1 MAAPRNQNTC
11 YDLQGNLFVPAQI
24 DRVCA
29 GNGEKQTD
37 SDYGIPQGLDRAD
50 EIARAYR
57 TALAAWQNFKQAM
70 ERTDLS
76 AEQKLQSTQHFAQL
90 FFQYGLGYNSPK
102 QIPNIEVVDSP
113 HPNEPL
119 FFPVK
124 FLLDQ
129 STDALSSAQKLT
141 ETTVQAGTTQIVPLA
156 GDGVHKAS
164 TILPLTVALAD
175 LDPRTKKRADLDTTS
190 TMYAVQGEGQR
201 KKSPFQMTQ
210 QLLNHDQRF
219 LWAFA
224 FNGYSVR
231 LLRDTMTIAR
241 PSYLEFNLE
250 EIFSGDHQAD
260 FTQMWLLLHA
270 SRANVSDDG
279 LNVWERWVKAGY
291 NAGQPARDKLSVSLR
306 DALDILGNGFLHTQG
321 EGNATLCHKLT
332 TGELS
337 AEDYNNQLMRLLYR
351 FIFVFCLEERE
362 IINTRMTRAR
372 AQQIAAARN
381 QAAQQAYAE
390 ALTKA
395 KAKAQ
400 QAPSTISVSNSD
412 FAALPDKISSQENI
426 GQSEQ
431 EEQLLNDIQPPVYV
445 TADDILTEHFTAQ
458 QRYKEGYSLQR
469 LRYQALKQRFQN
481 DFCDAWEGAC
491 IVFEA
496 LAQGEQALALP
507 ALGGLFNHEQCA
519 DLMAANLSNKDF
531 FDAMRLMRWAYLN
544 GSYTLI
550 DYKNMDIEELGSLY
564 EGMLELVPQIVN
576 DAGTLT
582 FRLLDSSG
590 NERKSTGS
598 YYTPDFLV
606 QSLIK
611 TALDPVIAQKLKDN
625 QQNPEQAL
633 LSLKVIDPACG
644 SGHFLLAAARRIA
657 NELTQVRA
665 QSMFQAPAPE
675 LYRHSL
681 HEVISKCIYGVD
693 VNPMAVEL
701 ARMGLW
707 LEGFAENEPLSFL
720 DHHLQVGNSL
730 LGVMDLETVKLGI
743 DNDAYKPQSTEFAE
757 FSCATKEVCAA
768 LKKQNTAERKQLN
781 KDDHVR
787 YTPLGAGTSTEI
799 TANAFATLNKLS
811 ATDLENEKAKQQIF
825 EKYCQAIRLTP
836 VYRACDLQIAAYLCP
851 KTAQTQHLV
860 PTSYDIARMC
870 SNDLI
875 EANSPE
881 MQAKCEFA
889 HQICEQNKVLHWP
902 FMFPEAMSQ
911 GGFDFV
917 LGNPPWEKPKI
928 EDVKWFSTRVPPI
941 ANAQN
946 ASKRKQMINSL
957 AQGNWAQEYPDDAKS
972 MGLFNDINNT
982 QQRALDLLTDPATD
996 TQQAQTQSE
1005 WEQKIFATYMRDQ
1018 YQAAA
1023 MSVFTHLSPES
1034 GARFPLT
1041 GEGDTNLF
1049 ALFAELY
1056 FNLRCEQG
1064 TAGIVCPIGI
1074 ISDNATRRF
1083 SQKLFAGKQARS
1095 VYHFNNTENIFSAV
1109 DGRYSFILLTMSSV
1123 EQVDCVF
1130 YATNER
1136 HLKDERRH
1144 VHFLPDDIPLINPNT
1159 QTVPLVRTE
1168 ADLELCRKLYQRAPV
1183 LLQELPDGSQLNP
1196 WQVQTMSMFHMSNDS
1211 DLFLTKDTPAYEKA
1225 LKQGKTLVPLYEGKL
1240 FHQFDHRFASY
1251 GINQQTGKLETC
1263 DVDVQQKQQSAF
1275 SITPRYWV
1283 DATNVQARLNQ
1294 KQWTR
1299 NWLLALRKT
1308 ARATDIRT
1316 LIASVIPALSAVGDK
1331 APILLPNTTDN
1342 LAACLLATLNSLT
1355 VDYVNRCK
1363 QAGTDLS
1370 FFYIKQL
1377 PILPPE
1383 AFKEQD
1389 IAFICERVAKL
1400 TRTADDINEVWLT
1413 DYPAYTF
1420 QGPEERLQIR
1430 CELDAYIARM
1440 YGLTRE
1446 ELHYILDPADA
1457 MNDPTFPSVT
1467 FPGLKNKELKLYGE
1481 YRTQRLVLKAFDD
1494 LEAGTLK

>member
-1 MAAPRNQNTC
+1 MSTPRNQNTC

-29 GNGEKQTD
+29 GEGEMQTD
-37 SDYGIPQGLDRAD
+37 SDYGIPQGLNRAD

-70 ERTDLS
+70 ERSDFS
-76 AEQKLQSTQHFAQL
+76 AEQKLQSTQQFARL

-102 QIPNIEVVDSP
+102 QISNIAVADSI
-113 HPNEPL
+113 HPDEPL
-119 FFPVK
+119 LYPVN

-129 STDALSSAQKLT
+129 STDAISSAQKLT
-141 ETTVQAGTTQIVPLA
+141 ETTVQSGTTQIVPLA

-175 LDPRTKKRADLDTTS
+175 FDPESKKRSDLDTAS

-201 KKSPFQMTQ
+201 KKAPFQMTQ
-210 QLLNHDQRF
+210 QLLNADPRF
-219 LWAFA
+219 LWAFV
-224 FNGYSVR
+224 FNGYSLR

-250 EIFSGDHQAD
+250 EIFSRDHHAD

-270 SRANVSDDG
+270 SRANVSNDG

-291 NAGQPARDKLSVSLR
+291 TAGQPAREKLSVSLR

-321 EGNATLCHKLT
+321 EGNAALCQKLSS
-332 TGELS
+332 GELS
-337 AEDYNNQLMRLLYR
+337 AEDYNHQLLRLMYR
-351 FIFVFCLEERE
+351 FLFVFCLEERE
-362 IINTRMTRAR
+362 IINTRMTPERAK
-372 AQQIAAARN
+372 QIATARN
-381 QAAQQAYAE
+381 QAAQQAYEE
-390 ALTKA
+390 ALA

-400 QAPSTISVSNSD
+400 SQA
-412 FAALPDKISSQENI
+412 QENTEY
-426 GQSEQ
+426 SEQ
-431 EEQLLNDIQPPVYV
+431 EKQPLNDIQQPVPV

-458 QRYKEGYSLQR
+458 KHYKEGYSLQR

-491 IVFEA
+491 IIFEA
-496 LAQGEQALALP
+496 LSQGQKALALP
-507 ALGGLFNHEQCA
+507 ALGGLFNHEQCS

-531 FDAMRLMRWAYLN
+531 FAAMRLMRWAYLN

-550 DYKNMDIEELGSLY
+550 DYKNMDTEELGSLY

-576 DAGTLT
+576 DSATLS
-582 FRLLDSSG
+582 FSLLDSSG

-606 QSLIK
+606 QNLIK

-625 QQNPEQAL
+625 PQNPEQAL

-665 QSMFQAPAPE
+665 QSMLQAPAPE

-693 VNPMAVEL
+693 INPMAVEL

-787 YTPLGAGTSTEI
+787 YTALGADTSTEI
-799 TANAFATLNKLS
+799 AANAFATLNKLS

-911 GGFDFV
+911 GGFDCV
-917 LGNPPWEKPKI
+917 LGNPPWEKMAT
-928 EDVKWFSTRVPPI
+928 EDIQWFATRIPAIVE
-941 ANAQN
+941 AQN
-946 ASKRKQMINSL
+946 ASQRKAMIKAL
-957 AQGNWAQEYPDDAKS
+957 AEGKWFQ
-972 MGLFNDINNT
+972 
-982 QQRALDLLTDPATD
+982 
-996 TQQAQTQSE
+996 
-1005 WEQKIFATYMRDQ
+1005 Q
-1018 YQAAA
+1018 YQANTVNLQQYSKNPEDQANFERQIFA
-1023 MSVFTHLSPES
+1023 EYMQAVYQTGAQSTLIHLGAES
-1034 GARFPLT
+1034 GGRFPLT
-1041 GEGDTNLF
+1041 GDGIANLF

-1064 TAGIVCPIGI
+1064 AAGIVVPVGL
-1074 ISDNATRRF
+1074 ISDYGSRRF
-1083 SQKLFAGKQARS
+1083 SQKLFAGQLASS
-1095 VYHFNNTENIFSAV
+1095 VYHFNNTENIFPAV
-1109 DGRYSFILLTMSSV
+1109 HSSYSFILLTMRPAK
-1123 EQVDCVF
+1123 QADCIF

-1136 HLKDERRH
+1136 HLDNERRH
-1144 VHFLPDDIPLINPNT
+1144 VHFIPDDIPLINPNT

-1168 ADLELCRKLYQRAPV
+1168 ADLQLCRKLYHHAPV
-1183 LLQELPDGSQLNP
+1183 LMQEHDNELELSP
-1196 WQVQTMSMFHMSNDS
+1196 WNIQTMQMFNMSTAS
-1211 DLFLTKDTPAYEKA
+1211 GLFLTKGTPAYEQA
-1225 LKQGKTLVPLYEGKL
+1225 LQQGKTLVPLYEGKL

-1251 GINQQTGKLETC
+1251 ELNTKNGKLEPVEVTLE
-1263 DVDVQQKQQSAF
+1263 QKQRSSFTISPQ
-1275 SITPRYWV
+1275 YWV
-1283 DATNVQARLNQ
+1283 DADEVQTKLNQ
-1294 KQWTR
+1294 KQWTKG
-1299 NWLLALRKT
+1299 WVLAWRDVT
-1308 ARATDIRT
+1308 CATNERT
-1316 LIASVIPALSAVGDK
+1316 VISSVIHARNAAADTAQLLMPAVSEH
-1331 APILLPNTTDN
+1331 
-1342 LAACLLATLNSLT
+1342 LAACLLAMLNSLV
-1355 VDYVNRCK
+1355 VDYIDRIK
-1363 QAGTDLS
+1363 QAGTHLKL
-1370 FFYIKQL
+1370 FAIKQL

-1389 IAFICERVAKL
+1389 VSFICERVAKL

-1467 FPGLKNKELKLYGE
+1467 FPGLKNKELELYGE

>member
-1 MAAPRNQNTC
+1 MSTSRNQNTC

-29 GNGEKQTD
+29 GEGEMQTD
-37 SDYGIPQGLDRAD
+37 SDYEIPQGLTRAD

-70 ERTDLS
+70 EHNDFS
-76 AEQKLQSTQHFAQL
+76 AEQKFQSTQHFARL

-102 QIPNIEVVDSP
+102 QISNIAVADSI
-113 HPNEPL
+113 HPDEPL
-119 FFPVK
+119 LYPVN

-129 STDALSSAQKLT
+129 STDAISSAQKLT
-141 ETTVQAGTTQIVPLA
+141 ETTVQSGTTQIVPLA

-175 LDPRTKKRADLDTTS
+175 FDPESKKRTGLDTAS
-190 TMYAVQGEGQR
+190 TMYAVKGEGQR
-201 KKSPFQMTQ
+201 KKAPFQMTQ
-210 QLLNHDQRF
+210 QLLNADPRF
-219 LWAFA
+219 LWAFV

-291 NAGQPARDKLSVSLR
+291 TAGQPAREKLSVSLR
-306 DALDILGNGFLHTQG
+306 DALDILGNGFLHSKG
-321 EGNATLCHKLT
+321 DGNTALCHKLT

-337 AEDYNNQLMRLLYR
+337 AEDYNHQLLRLMYR
-351 FIFVFCLEERE
+351 FLFVFCLEERE
-362 IINTRMTRAR
+362 IINTRMTSERAK
-372 AQQIAAARN
+372 QIATERN
-381 QAAQQAYAE
+381 QAAQQAYEE
-390 ALTKA
+390 ALV

-400 QAPSTISVSNSD
+400 SQT
-412 FAALPDKISSQENI
+412 QENTEY
-426 GQSEQ
+426 SEQ
-431 EEQLLNDIQPPVYV
+431 EEQPLNDIQQPIPV
-445 TADDILTEHFTAQ
+445 TADNIRLEHFTAQ

-496 LAQGEQALALP
+496 LAQGQQALALP

-519 DLMAANLSNKDF
+519 DLMDAKLSNKDF
-531 FDAMRLMRWAYLN
+531 FAAMRLMRWAYLN

-550 DYKNMDIEELGSLY
+550 DYKNMDTEELGSLY

-576 DAGTLT
+576 DAGTLR

-606 QSLIK
+606 QNLIK

-625 QQNPEQAL
+625 PQNPEQAL

-657 NELTQVRA
+657 TELAQVRA
-665 QSMFQAPAPE
+665 QNILQAPAPE

-693 VNPMAVEL
+693 INPMAVEL

-730 LGVMDLETVKLGI
+730 LGVMDLMTVKLGI
-743 DNDAYKPQSTEFAE
+743 DNAAYKPQSTEFTE

-768 LKKQNTAERKQLN
+768 LKKQNTSERKQLN
-781 KDDHVR
+781 EDCLEQ
-787 YTPLGAGTSTEI
+787 YTSLGAGTADEI
-799 TANAFATLNKLS
+799 VSNAFATLNKLKVS
-811 ATDLENEKAKQQIF
+811 DLENEKAKQTIF
-825 EKYCQAIRLTP
+825 ERYCQAIKQTP
-836 VYRACDLQIAAYLCP
+836 IYRACDLQIAAYLCP
-851 KTAQTQHLV
+851 KTVQTQHLV
-860 PTSYDIARMC
+860 PTSYDLARLC

-875 EANSPE
+875 EANSPK
-881 MQAKCEFA
+881 MLAKCEFA
-889 HQICEQNKVLHWP
+889 HQVCEQNKVLHWP

-911 GGFDFV
+911 GGFDCV
-917 LGNPPWEKPKI
+917 LGNPPWEKMAT
-928 EDVKWFSTRVPPI
+928 EDIQWFATRIPAIVE
-941 ANAQN
+941 AQN
-946 ASKRKQMINSL
+946 ASQRKAMIKAL
-957 AQGNWAQEYPDDAKS
+957 AEGTWFQ
-972 MGLFNDINNT
+972 
-982 QQRALDLLTDPATD
+982 
-996 TQQAQTQSE
+996 
-1005 WEQKIFATYMRDQ
+1005 Q
-1018 YQAAA
+1018 YQANTENVQQYGTKPEDQANFERQTFA
-1023 MSVFTHLSPES
+1023 DYMQAVYQTGAQSTLIHLGAES
-1034 GARFPLT
+1034 GGRFPLT
-1041 GEGDTNLF
+1041 GSGIANLF
-1049 ALFAELY
+1049 ALFAELA
-1056 FNLRCEQG
+1056 FNLRGEQG
-1064 TAGIVCPIGI
+1064 AAGIVVPVGL
-1074 ISDNATRRF
+1074 ISDHGSQRF
-1083 SQKLFAGKQARS
+1083 SQKLFAGQQVSS
-1095 VYHFNNTENIFSAV
+1095 VYHFDNTEKIFPIAEH
-1109 DGRYSFILLTMSSV
+1109 YSFILLTMSSSLHT
-1123 EQVDCVF
+1123 DCVF
-1130 YATNER
+1130 YASNEH
-1136 HLKDERRH
+1136 HLEDERRY
-1144 VHFLPDDIPLINPNT
+1144 VYFMPEDIPLINPNT

-1168 ADLELCRKLYQRAPV
+1168 ADLELCRKLYKSAPV
-1183 LLQELPDGSQLNP
+1183 LMREQSNEQKLSPWNIQTLQMFN
-1196 WQVQTMSMFHMSNDS
+1196 MSTDS
-1211 DLFLTKDTPAYEKA
+1211 GLFLSKGTPAYKQA
-1225 LKQGKTLVPLYEGKL
+1225 LQQGKTLLPLYEGKL
-1240 FHQFDHRFASY
+1240 FWQFDHRFASY
-1251 GINQQTGKLETC
+1251 ELNTKSGKLEPT
-1263 DVDVQQKQQSAF
+1263 DVTLEQKQQS
-1275 SITPRYWV
+1275 SYLTSPQYWV
-1283 DATNVQARLNQ
+1283 DAANVQARLNQ
-1294 KQWTR
+1294 KQWTKK
-1299 NWLLALRKT
+1299 WVLAWRDI
-1308 ARATDIRT
+1308 ARATDERT
-1316 LIASVIPALSAVGDK
+1316 VIVSVLPAKVAVGHTS
-1331 APILLPNTTDN
+1331 ALLLTNANSTLT
-1342 LAACLLATLNSLT
+1342 ACLLATLNSIV
-1355 VDYVNRCK
+1355 VDYVERIK
-1363 QAGTDLS
+1363 QSGSHVSL
-1370 FFYIKQL
+1370 FLIQQL

-1383 AFKEQD
+1383 AFKKQD
-1389 IAFICERVAKL
+1389 VAFICERVAKL
-1400 TRTADDINEVWLT
+1400 TRIADDINDVWLT

-1420 QGPEERLQIR
+1420 QGPEERLQLR

-1467 FPGLKNKELKLYGE
+1467 FPSLKNKELKLYSE

>member
-102 QIPNIEVVDSP
+102 QIPNIEVVDSL

-291 NAGQPARDKLSVSLR
+291 NAGQPAREKLSVSLR

-496 LAQGEQALALP
+496 LAQGQKALALP

-519 DLMAANLSNKDF
+519 DLMAANLSNKNF
-531 FDAMRLMRWAYLN
+531 FAAMRLMRWAYLN

-550 DYKNMDIEELGSLY
+550 DYKNMDTEELGSLY

-576 DAGTLT
+576 DSGTLT

-625 QQNPEQAL
+625 PQNPEQAL

-644 SGHFLLAAARRIA
+644 SGHFLLAAARRLA
-657 NELTQVRA
+657 NELTQVRT
-665 QSMFQAPAPE
+665 QSMLQAPAPE

-693 VNPMAVEL
+693 INPMAIEL

-730 LGVMDLETVKLGI
+730 LGVMDLEIVKLGI

-787 YTPLGAGTSTEI
+787 YTPLGASTSTEI
-799 TANAFATLNKLS
+799 AANAFATLNKLS

-825 EKYCQAIRLTP
+825 EKYCQAIRQHP
-836 VYRACDLQIAAYLCP
+836 IYRACDLQIAAYLCP

-860 PTSYDIARMC
+860 PTSYDLARLC

-875 EANSPE
+875 EANSPK
-881 MQAKCEFA
+881 MLAKCEFA
-889 HQICEQNKVLHWP
+889 HQVCEQNKVLHWP

-911 GGFDFV
+911 GGFDCV

-928 EDVKWFSTRVPPI
+928 EDVKWFATRVPPI
-941 ANAQN
+941 AKAKNTN
-946 ASKRKQMINSL
+946 ERKSMIKAL
-957 AQGNWAQEYPDDAKS
+957 AQGKWAQKYPDDAKS
-972 MGLFNDINNT
+972 MGLLSDTNNT
-982 QQRALDLLTDPATD
+982 QKRALDLLTGSDPD

-1005 WEQKIFATYMRDQ
+1005 WEQQVFTAYMRDQ
-1018 YQAAA
+1018 YQATA
-1023 MSVFTHLSPES
+1023 MSVFTHLEPES

-1049 ALFAELY
+1049 ALFSELA
-1056 FNLRCEQG
+1056 FNLRGEKG
-1064 TAGIVCPIGI
+1064 AAGIVCPIGI

-1083 SQKLFAGKQARS
+1083 SQKLFAGQQASS
-1095 VYHFNNTENIFSAV
+1095 VYHFDNTEKIFPDIA
-1109 DGRYSFILLTMSSV
+1109 GHYSFILLTMSSAK
-1123 EQVDCVF
+1123 QTDCVF

-1183 LLQELPDGSQLNP
+1183 LLRELPDGSQRNP

-1211 DLFLTKDTPAYEKA
+1211 NLFLTKGTPAYEQA
-1225 LKQGKTLVPLYEGKL
+1225 LQQGKTMVPLYESKL
-1240 FHQFDHRFASY
+1240 FYQFDLRYKSY
-1251 GINQQTGKLETC
+1251 EFNPKNSKLEP
-1263 DVDVQQKQQSAF
+1263 VDVTLEQKQQS
-1275 SITPRYWV
+1275 SYLISPQYWIC
-1283 DATNVQARLNQ
+1283 ATDVQERLDIKN
-1294 KQWTR
+1294 WR
-1299 NWLLALRKT
+1299 NPWMLAWRKI
-1308 ARATDIRT
+1308 ARATDERT
-1316 LIASVIPALSAVGDK
+1316 LICTVLPSYVGAGDSAY
-1331 APILLPNTTDN
+1331 LLFPNVNDN
-1342 LAACLLATLNSLT
+1342 YAACLLATLNSLV
-1355 VDYVNRCK
+1355 VDYLQRLK
-1363 QAGTDLS
+1363 QAGVNLNL
-1370 FFYIKQL
+1370 FYLKQL

-1413 DYPAYTF
+1413 DYPAYNF
-1420 QGPEERLQIR
+1420 QSPEERLQIR

-1467 FPGLKNKELKLYGE
+1467 FPGLKNKELKLYGK

>member
-982 QQRALDLLTDPATD
+982 QQHALALLTDPEPN
-996 TQQAQTQSE
+996 TQQAQAQSE
-1005 WEQKIFATYMRDQ
+1005 WEQQIFADYMRDQ
-1018 YQAAA
+1018 YQATA
-1023 MSVFTHLSPES
+1023 MSVFTHLEPES

-1095 VYHFNNTENIFSAV
+1095 VYHFNNTENIFPAV
-1109 DGRYSFILLTMSSV
+1109 HSSYSFILLTMFSS
-1123 EQVDCVF
+1123 EQADCVF
-1130 YATNER
+1130 YATNEH
-1136 HLKDERRH
+1136 HLDDKRRH

-1159 QTVPLVRTE
+1159 QTVPLVRTK

-1183 LLQELPDGSQLNP
+1183 LLQELPDGSQRNP
-1196 WQVQTMSMFHMSNDS
+1196 WQVQTMRMFDMSNDS
-1211 DLFLTKDTPAYEKA
+1211 DMFLIKGTPAYEQTQQ
-1225 LKQGKTLVPLYEGKL
+1225 QGKTLVPLYEGKL
-1240 FHQFDHRFASY
+1240 FHQFDNRYASY
-1251 GINQQTGKLETC
+1251 ELNQQKGKLDTI
-1263 DVDVQQKQQSAF
+1263 DVALELKHQSTYR
-1275 SITPRYWV
+1275 ITPQYWV
-1283 DATNVQARLNQ
+1283 DAANVQVKLNQ
-1294 KQWTR
+1294 KQWTKD
-1299 NWLLALRKT
+1299 WLLVWRSL
-1308 ARATDIRT
+1308 ARATDERT
-1316 LIASVIPALSAVGDK
+1316 VIATVLPAMTAVSHSAG
-1331 APILLPNTTDN
+1331 ILLPATSDHM
-1342 LAACLLATLNSLT
+1342 AACLTATINSIVL
-1355 VDYVNRCK
+1355 DYVERIK
-1363 QAGTDLS
+1363 QSGSNVSL
-1370 FFYIKQL
+1370 FYFKQL

-1389 IAFICERVAKL
+1389 VAFICERVAKL

-1467 FPGLKNKELKLYGE
+1467 FPGLKNKELKLYSE

>member
-1 MAAPRNQNTC
+1 M
-11 YDLQGNLFVPAQI
+11 
-24 DRVCA
+24 
-29 GNGEKQTD
+29 
-37 SDYGIPQGLDRAD
+37 
-50 EIARAYR
+50 
-57 TALAAWQNFKQAM
+57 
-70 ERTDLS
+70 
-76 AEQKLQSTQHFAQL
+76 
-90 FFQYGLGYNSPK
+90 
-102 QIPNIEVVDSP
+102 
-113 HPNEPL
+113 
-119 FFPVK
+119 
-124 FLLDQ
+124 
-129 STDALSSAQKLT
+129 
-141 ETTVQAGTTQIVPLA
+141 PLA

-241 PSYLEFNLE
+241 PSYLEFDLE
-250 EIFSGDHQAD
+250 KIFSGDHQAD
-260 FTQMWLLLHA
+260 FTQMWLLIHA

-291 NAGQPARDKLSVSLR
+291 TAGQPAREKLSVSLR
-306 DALDILGNGFLHTQG
+306 EALDILGNGFLHTQG
-321 EGNATLCHKLT
+321 DGNAALCHKLT

-337 AEDYNNQLMRLLYR
+337 AEDYNNQLIRLLYR

-362 IINTRMTRAR
+362 IINTRITRAR
-372 AQQIAAARN
+372 AQQIATERN
-381 QAAQQAYAE
+381 QDAQKAYDE

-395 KAKAQ
+395 QAQAQ
-400 QAPSTISVSNSD
+400 QAPSAISVSASD
-412 FAALPDKISSQENI
+412 TATLPDNISLQENLE
-426 GQSEQ
+426 QREQ
-431 EEQLLNDIQPPVYV
+431 EKQPLNDIQPPVYV
-445 TADDILTEHFTAQ
+445 NADDILMEHFTAQ
-458 QRYKEGYSLQR
+458 QNYKEGYSLQR
-469 LRYQALKQRFQN
+469 LRYLALKQRFQN

-496 LAQGEQALALP
+496 LSQGQKALALP
-507 ALGGLFNHEQCA
+507 ALGGLFNHEQCS

-531 FDAMRLMRWAYLN
+531 FAAMRLMRWAYLN

-550 DYKNMDIEELGSLY
+550 DYKNMDTEELGSLY

-576 DAGTLT
+576 DSGTLT

-606 QSLIK
+606 QNLIK

-625 QQNPEQAL
+625 PQNPEQAL
-633 LSLKVIDPACG
+633 LSIKVIDPACG
-644 SGHFLLAAARRIA
+644 SGHCLLAAARRIA

-665 QSMFQAPAPE
+665 QSIFQAPAPE

-730 LGVMDLETVKLGI
+730 LGVMDLETVRLGI
-743 DNDAYKPQSTEFAE
+743 DNTAYKPQSTEFTE
-757 FSCATKEVCAA
+757 FSYATKEVCAA
-768 LKKQNTAERKQLN
+768 LKKQNTAERKQLD
-781 KDDHVR
+781 KEGYEH
-787 YTPLGAGTSTEI
+787 YTSLGAGTATEI
-799 TANAFATLNKLS
+799 AATAFATLHKLTANS
-811 ATDLENEKAKQQIF
+811 IENEKAKQQIF
-825 EKYCQAIRLTP
+825 EKYCQTIRQHP
-836 VYRACDLQIAAYLCP
+836 IYRACDLHIAAYLCP

-860 PTSYDIARMC
+860 STNYDLARLC

-875 EANSPE
+875 EANSPK
-881 MQAKCEFA
+881 MLAKCEFA
-889 HQICEQNKVLHWP
+889 HQVCEQNKVLHWP

-911 GGFDFV
+911 GGFDCV

-928 EDVKWFSTRVPPI
+928 EDVKWFATRVPPI
-941 ANAQN
+941 AKAKNTN
-946 ASKRKQMINSL
+946 ERKSMIKAL
-957 AQGNWAQEYPDDAKS
+957 AQGKWAQEYPDEAKS

-982 QQRALDLLTDPATD
+982 QQHALALLTDPETN
-996 TQQAQTQSE
+996 TQQAQAQSE
-1005 WEQKIFATYMRDQ
+1005 WEQQIFADYMRDQ
-1018 YQAAA
+1018 YQATA
-1023 MSVFTHLSPES
+1023 MSVFTHLEPES

-1056 FNLRCEQG
+1056 FNLRREQG

-1083 SQKLFAGKQARS
+1083 SQKLFAGQQASS

-1109 DGRYSFILLTMSSV
+1109 DGRYSFILLTMSSA

-1136 HLKDERRH
+1136 HLDDERRL

-1183 LLQELPDGSQLNP
+1183 LLRELPDGSKRNP

-1211 DLFLTKDTPAYEKA
+1211 DLFLTKGTPAYEQA
-1225 LKQGKTLVPLYEGKL
+1225 LQQGKTLVPLYESKL
-1240 FHQFDHRFASY
+1240 YWQFDHHYASY
-1251 GINQQTGKLETC
+1251 TQNQQTGKLETPE
-1263 DVDVQQKQQSAF
+1263 VELQQKQQPEF
-1275 SITPRYWV
+1275 SITPQYWICATDV
-1283 DATNVQARLNQ
+1283 QERLDSKNWRKPWMLAWRKITQATNE
-1294 KQWTR
+1294 
-1299 NWLLALRKT
+1299 
-1308 ARATDIRT
+1308 RT
-1316 LIASVIPALSAVGDK
+1316 LICTVLPSRVGVGDSSY
-1331 APILLPNTTDN
+1331 LLFPNVNDSY
-1342 LAACLLATLNSLT
+1342 AACLLATFNSLV
-1355 VDYVNRCK
+1355 VDYVQRLK
-1363 QAGTDLS
+1363 QAGSNLNL
-1370 FFYIKQL
+1370 FYLKQL

-1389 IAFICERVAKL
+1389 VAFICERVAKL

-1457 MNDPTFPSVT
+1457 MNDPTYPSIT

>member
-1 MAAPRNQNTC
+1 MSTPRNQNTC

-29 GNGEKQTD
+29 GEGEMQTD
-37 SDYGIPQGLDRAD
+37 SDYGIPQGLNRAD

-70 ERTDLS
+70 ERSDFS
-76 AEQKLQSTQHFAQL
+76 AEQKLQSTQQFARL

-102 QIPNIEVVDSP
+102 QISNIAVADSI
-113 HPNEPL
+113 HPDEPL
-119 FFPVK
+119 LYPVN

-129 STDALSSAQKLT
+129 STDAISSAQKLT
-141 ETTVQAGTTQIVPLA
+141 ETTVQSGTTQIVPLA

-175 LDPRTKKRADLDTTS
+175 FDPESKKRSDLDTAS

-201 KKSPFQMTQ
+201 KKAPFQMTQ
-210 QLLNHDQRF
+210 QLLNADPRF
-219 LWAFA
+219 LWAFV
-224 FNGYSVR
+224 FNGYSLR

-250 EIFSGDHQAD
+250 EIFSRDHQAD
-260 FTQMWLLLHA
+260 FTQMWLIIHA

-291 NAGQPARDKLSVSLR
+291 TAGQPAREKLSVSLR
-306 DALDILGNGFLHTQG
+306 DALGILGNGFLHTQG
-321 EGNATLCHKLT
+321 EGNAALCQKLSS
-332 TGELS
+332 GELS
-337 AEDYNNQLMRLLYR
+337 AEDYNHQLLRLMYR
-351 FIFVFCLEERE
+351 FLFVFCLEERE
-362 IINTRMTRAR
+362 IINTRMTRER
-372 AQQIAAARN
+372 AKQIATERN
-381 QAAQQAYAE
+381 QAAQQAYE
-390 ALTKA
+390 DALA

-400 QAPSTISVSNSD
+400 SQA
-412 FAALPDKISSQENI
+412 QENI
-426 GQSEQ
+426 EYSEQ
-431 EEQLLNDIQPPVYV
+431 EKLPLNNIQQPIPV
-445 TADDILTEHFTAQ
+445 TADDILLEHFTAQ

-481 DFCDAWEGAC
+481 DFSDAWESAC

-496 LAQGEQALALP
+496 LAQGQQALALP

-519 DLMAANLSNKDF
+519 DLMAANLSNKAF
-531 FDAMRLMRWAYLN
+531 FAAMRLMRWANLN
-544 GSYTLI
+544 DSYTLI
-550 DYKNMDIEELGSLY
+550 DYKNMDTEELGSLY

-576 DAGTLT
+576 NDGSLG

-606 QSLIK
+606 QNLIK

-625 QQNPEQAL
+625 PQNPEQAL

-665 QSMFQAPAPE
+665 QSMFQSPAPE

-720 DHHLQVGNSL
+720 DHHLQVGNAL
-730 LGVMDLETVKLGI
+730 LGVMDLETVQLGI
-743 DNDAYKPQSTEFAE
+743 DNAAYKPQSTEFTE

-799 TANAFATLNKLS
+799 AANAFATLNKLS

-902 FMFPEAMSQ
+902 FMFPEAISK
-911 GGFDFV
+911 GGFDCV

-972 MGLFNDINNT
+972 MGLLSDTNNT
-982 QQRALDLLTDPATD
+982 QQRALDLLTGSDPD

-1005 WEQKIFATYMRDQ
+1005 WEQQVFTAYMRDQ
-1018 YQAAA
+1018 YQATA
-1023 MSVFTHLSPES
+1023 MSVFTHLEPES

-1056 FNLRCEQG
+1056 FNLRCKQG
-1064 TAGIVCPIGI
+1064 TAGIVCPIGL

-1083 SQKLFAGKQARS
+1083 SQKLFAGQQASS
-1095 VYHFNNTENIFSAV
+1095 VYHFNNTENIFPAV
-1109 DGRYSFILLTMSSV
+1109 HSSYSFILLTMSSA

-1159 QTVPLVRTE
+1159 QTVPPVRTE

-1183 LLQELPDGSQLNP
+1183 LLRELPDGSQLNP
-1196 WQVQTMSMFHMSNDS
+1196 WQIQTMRMFDMSNDS
-1211 DLFLTKDTPAYEKA
+1211 DLFLTKDTPAYEQA
-1225 LKQGKTLVPLYEGKL
+1225 LQQGKTLVPLYEGKL
-1240 FHQFDHRFASY
+1240 FHQFDHHYASY
-1251 GINQQTGKLETC
+1251 GLNQQTKKLETSE
-1263 DVDVQQKQQSAF
+1263 VPLEQKQQSAF

-1283 DATNVQARLNQ
+1283 DATNVYSKLNQ
-1294 KQWTR
+1294 KQWIR

-1316 LIASVIPALSAVGDK
+1316 LIASVIPALSAVCDK

-1467 FPGLKNKELKLYGE
+1467 FPSLKNKELKLYGE

-1494 LEAGTLK
+1494 LEAGILK

>member
-24 DRVCA
+24 DLICA
-29 GNGEKQTD
+29 ENAEKQTD

-102 QIPNIEVVDSP
+102 QIPHIEVADSKYP
-113 HPNEPL
+113 DEPL
-119 FFPVK
+119 FYPVN

-175 LDPRTKKRADLDTTS
+175 FDPKTKRRADLDTTS
-190 TMYAVQGEGQR
+190 TRYAVQGEGQR

-210 QLLNHDQRF
+210 QLLDSNPHF

-231 LLRDTMTIAR
+231 LLRDSMTFSSR
-241 PSYLEFNLE
+241 LSYLEFNLE
-250 EIFSGDHQAD
+250 KIFSGDHQAD
-260 FTQMWLLLHA
+260 FTQMWLLIHA

-291 NAGQPARDKLSVSLR
+291 NAGQPAREKLSVSLR
-306 DALDILGNGFLHTQG
+306 EALYILGNGFLHTQG
-321 EGNATLCHKLT
+321 DGNAALCHKLAT
-332 TGELS
+332 AELS
-337 AEDYNNQLMRLLYR
+337 AEEYNNQLIRLLYR
-351 FIFVFCLEERE
+351 FIFVFRLEELG
-362 IINTRMTRAR
+362 IINTRITRAR
-372 AQQIAAARN
+372 AQQIAAERN
-381 QAAQQAYAE
+381 QAAQQAYEE
-390 ALTKA
+390 AIDKA
-395 KAKAQ
+395 KVQ
-400 QAPSTISVSNSD
+400 
-412 FAALPDKISSQENI
+412 SQVQDNTEN
-426 GQSEQ
+426 SEQ
-431 EEQLLNDIQPPVYV
+431 EEQLFSDIQPPVYV
-445 TADDILTEHFTAQ
+445 TANDILSEHFTAQ

-469 LRYQALKQRFQN
+469 LRYLALKQRFQN

-496 LAQGEQALALP
+496 LAKGQKALALP
-507 ALGGLFNHEQCA
+507 ALGGLFEYEQCS
-519 DLMAANLSNKDF
+519 DLMAASLSNKDF
-531 FDAMRLMRWAYLN
+531 FAAMRLMRWAYLN

-550 DYKNMDIEELGSLY
+550 DYKNMGTEELGSLY
-564 EGMLELVPQIVN
+564 EGMLELVPQIANN
-576 DAGTLT
+576 DGTLT

-590 NERKSTGS
+590 NERKSSGT

-606 QSLIK
+606 QSLIE
-611 TALDPVIAQKLKDN
+611 TALDPVIAQKLNDN
-625 QQNPEQAL
+625 PQNPEQAL

-657 NELTQVRA
+657 YKLAQKRA
-665 QSMFQAPAPE
+665 HNLLPPPE
-675 LYRHSL
+675 IYRHSL

-693 VNPMAVEL
+693 VNPMAIEL

-720 DHHLQVGNSL
+720 DHHLQVGNAL
-730 LGVMDLETVKLGI
+730 LGVMDLETVERGI
-743 DNDAYKPQSTEFAE
+743 DNAAYKPQSTEFSE

-781 KDDHVR
+781 KEGLKQ
-787 YTPLGAGTSTEI
+787 YTLLGAGTATEI
-799 TANAFATLNKLS
+799 TAYAFATLNKLRVC
-811 ATDLENEKAKQQIF
+811 DLENEKNKQTIF
-825 EKYCQAIRLTP
+825 EKYCQAIKQTP
-836 VYRACDLQIAAYLCP
+836 IYRACDLQIAAYLCP

-860 PTSYDIARMC
+860 PTSYDLARLC

-889 HQICEQNKVLHWP
+889 HQVCEQNKVLHWP

-911 GGFDFV
+911 GGFDCV
-917 LGNPPWEKPKI
+917 LGNPPWEKI
-928 EDVKWFSTRVPPI
+928 ATEDIQWFATRIPEIVK
-941 ANAQN
+941 AQN
-946 ASKRKQMINSL
+946 ANQRKAMIKAL
-957 AQGNWAQEYPDDAKS
+957 AEGQWFQ
-972 MGLFNDINNT
+972 
-982 QQRALDLLTDPATD
+982 
-996 TQQAQTQSE
+996 
-1005 WEQKIFATYMRDQ
+1005 Q
-1018 YQAAA
+1018 YQANTLNLQQYGKNPEEQANFERQTFA
-1023 MSVFTHLSPES
+1023 DYMQAVYQTGAQSTLIHLGAES
-1034 GARFPLT
+1034 GGRFPLT
-1041 GEGDTNLF
+1041 GTGLVNLF
-1049 ALFAELY
+1049 ALFSELA
-1056 FNLRCEQG
+1056 FNLRSEKG
-1064 TAGIVCPIGI
+1064 SAGIVVPVGL
-1074 ISDNATRRF
+1074 ISDHSFRCF
-1083 SQKLFAGKQARS
+1083 SQELFAKQQVSS
-1095 VYHFNNTENIFSAV
+1095 VFHFNNTENIFPAV
-1109 DGRYSFILLTMSSV
+1109 HSSYSFILLTMRPAK
-1123 EQVDCVF
+1123 QADCIF
-1130 YATNER
+1130 YATNEH
-1136 HLKDERRH
+1136 HLKDDRHH
-1144 VHFLPDDIPLINPNT
+1144 VHFMPEDIPLLNPNT

-1168 ADLELCRKLYQRAPV
+1168 TDLSLCRKLYQHVPV
-1183 LLQELPDGSQLNP
+1183 LIQDLPDGSQRNP
-1196 WQVQTMSMFHMSNDS
+1196 WQVQTLLMFDISAASN
-1211 DLFLTKDTPAYEKA
+1211 LFLTKGTPAYEQA
-1225 LKQGKTLVPLYEGKL
+1225 LQQGKTLVPLYEGKL
-1240 FHQFDHRFASY
+1240 LHQFDHRYKSY
-1251 GINQQTGKLETC
+1251 ELNTTTSKLEP
-1263 DVDVQQKQQSAF
+1263 VDVTLEQKQQS
-1275 SITPRYWV
+1275 SYLISPQYWL
-1283 DATNVQARLNQ
+1283 DAAYVQAKLNQ
-1294 KQWTR
+1294 RHWTKK
-1299 NWLLALRKT
+1299 WLLAWRDIT
-1308 ARATDIRT
+1308 RATDERT
-1316 LIASVIPALSAVGDK
+1316 IIMSVLSAKVAVG
-1331 APILLPNTTDN
+1331 NTAGLM
-1342 LAACLLATLNSLT
+1342 LANVNSFLASCLLANLNSIV
-1355 VDYVNRCK
+1355 VDYVERIK
-1363 QAGTDLS
+1363 QAGTHVNL
-1370 FFYIKQL
+1370 FYLKQL

-1383 AFKEQD
+1383 AFTEQD
-1389 IAFICERVAKL
+1389 VAFICERVAKL

-1467 FPGLKNKELKLYGE
+1467 FPSLKNKELKLYGE

>member
-1 MAAPRNQNTC
+1 MATPRNQNTC
-11 YDLQGNLFVPAQI
+11 YNLQGNLFVPAQI

-29 GNGEKQTD
+29 GNGEMQTD
-37 SDYGIPQGLDRAD
+37 SEYGIPQGLNRSD

-76 AEQKLQSTQHFAQL
+76 AEQKLQSTQHFARL
-90 FFQYGLGYNSPK
+90 FFQFGLGYNSPK
-102 QIPNIEVVDSP
+102 QISNIAVTDSI
-113 HPNEPL
+113 HPDEPL
-119 FFPVK
+119 LYPVN

-141 ETTVQAGTTQIVPLA
+141 ETTVQSGTTQIVPLA

-175 LDPRTKKRADLDTTS
+175 FDPKTKKRADLDTTS

-201 KKSPFQMTQ
+201 KKAPFQMTQ
-210 QLLNHDQRF
+210 QLLNADPRF
-219 LWAFA
+219 LWAFV

-231 LLRDTMTIAR
+231 LLRDTMSIAR

-260 FTQMWLLLHA
+260 FTQMWLIIHA

-291 NAGQPARDKLSVSLR
+291 TAGQPAREKLSVSLR
-306 DALDILGNGFLHTQG
+306 DALGILGNGFLHTQG
-321 EGNATLCHKLT
+321 EGNAALCQKLSS
-332 TGELS
+332 GELS
-337 AEDYNNQLMRLLYR
+337 AEDYNHQLLRLMYR
-351 FIFVFCLEERE
+351 FLFVFCLEERE
-362 IINTRMTRAR
+362 IINTRMTPERAK
-372 AQQIAAARN
+372 QIATARN
-381 QAAQQAYAE
+381 QAAQQAYEE
-390 ALTKA
+390 ALA

-400 QAPSTISVSNSD
+400 SQA
-412 FAALPDKISSQENI
+412 QENTEY
-426 GQSEQ
+426 SEQ
-431 EEQLLNDIQPPVYV
+431 EKQPLNDIQQPVPV
-445 TADDILTEHFTAQ
+445 TADNIRLEHFTAQ

-519 DLMAANLSNKDF
+519 DLMAANLSNKNF
-531 FDAMRLMRWAYLN
+531 FAAMRLMRWAYLN

-550 DYKNMDIEELGSLY
+550 DYKNMDTEELGSLY

-576 DAGTLT
+576 DSGTLT

-606 QSLIK
+606 QNLIK

-625 QQNPEQAL
+625 PQNPEQAL

-665 QSMFQAPAPE
+665 QSMFQSPAPE

-720 DHHLQVGNSL
+720 DHHLQVGNAL
-730 LGVMDLETVKLGI
+730 LGVMDLETVQLGI
-743 DNDAYKPQSTEFAE
+743 DNAAYKPQSTEFTE

-799 TANAFATLNKLS
+799 ATNAFATLNKLS

-902 FMFPEAMSQ
+902 FMFPEAISK
-911 GGFDFV
+911 GGFDCV

-928 EDVKWFSTRVPPI
+928 EDVKWFATRVPPI
-941 ANAQN
+941 AKAKNTN
-946 ASKRKQMINSL
+946 ERKSMIKAL
-957 AQGNWAQEYPDDAKS
+957 AQGKWAQKYPDDAKS
-972 MGLFNDINNT
+972 MGLLSDTNNT
-982 QQRALDLLTDPATD
+982 QQRALDLLTGSDPD

-1005 WEQKIFATYMRDQ
+1005 WEQKIFAAYMRDQ
-1018 YQAAA
+1018 YQTTA
-1023 MSVFTHLSPES
+1023 MSVFTHLEPES

-1041 GEGDTNLF
+1041 GNGDANLF
-1049 ALFAELY
+1049 ALFAEMA
-1056 FNLRCEQG
+1056 FDLRCEHG
-1064 TAGIVCPIGI
+1064 AAGIVVPIGLMADKG
-1074 ISDNATRRF
+1074 SCRF
-1083 SQKLFAGKQARS
+1083 CQKLVTNQQVS
-1095 VYHFNNTENIFSAV
+1095 SIYHFTNTENIFPDV
-1109 DGRYSFILLTMSSV
+1109 DGRYSFSLLTIRSAK
-1123 EQVDCVF
+1123 QTDCVF
-1130 YATNER
+1130 YASNES
-1136 HLKDERRH
+1136 HLDDTLRL
-1144 VHFLPDDIPLINPNT
+1144 VHFMQDDIPLINPNT
-1159 QTVPLVRTE
+1159 KTVPLVRTKY
-1168 ADLELCRKLYQRAPV
+1168 DLKLCRKIYQHAPV
-1183 LLQELPDGSQLNP
+1183 LIQELPDGSQLNP
-1196 WQVQTMSMFHMSNDS
+1196 WQIQTMRMFDMSNDS
-1211 DLFLTKDTPAYEKA
+1211 DLFLTKDTPAYEQA
-1225 LKQGKTLVPLYEGKL
+1225 LQQGKTLVPLYEGKL
-1240 FHQFDHRFASY
+1240 FWQYDHRFNSY
-1251 GINQQTGKLETC
+1251 RLNQQTKKLEISK
-1263 DVDVQQKQQSAF
+1263 VALEQKQQLAY
-1275 SITPRYWV
+1275 SITPQYWV
-1283 DATNVQARLNQ
+1283 DAVNVQARLNQ
-1294 KQWTR
+1294 KQWTKG
-1299 NWLLALRKT
+1299 WALAWRDI
-1308 ARATDIRT
+1308 ARATDERT
-1316 LIASVIPALSAVGDK
+1316 VIVSALPAMTAVGGTANMIMPDVD
-1331 APILLPNTTDN
+1331 INI
-1342 LAACLLATLNSLT
+1342 AACLLAMLNSLV
-1355 VDYVNRCK
+1355 VDYLERIK
-1363 QAGTDLS
+1363 QSGIHTNLAY
-1370 FFYIKQL
+1370 FKQL

-1389 IAFICERVAKL
+1389 VTFICERVAKL

-1457 MNDPTFPSVT
+1457 MNDPTYPSVT

>member
-1 MAAPRNQNTC
+1 MATPHNQNTC
-11 YDLQGNLFVPAQI
+11 YNLQGNLFVPAQI

-29 GNGEKQTD
+29 GNGEMQTD
-37 SDYGIPQGLDRAD
+37 SDYGIPQGLNRSD

-70 ERTDLS
+70 ERTELS
-76 AEQKLQSTQHFAQL
+76 AEQKLQSTQHFARL

-102 QIPNIEVVDSP
+102 QISKIAVTDSI
-113 HPNEPL
+113 HPDEPL
-119 FFPVK
+119 LYPVN

-129 STDALSSAQKLT
+129 STDALSSVQKLT
-141 ETTVQAGTTQIVPLA
+141 ETTVQSGTTQIVPLS

-175 LDPRTKKRADLDTTS
+175 FDPKTKKRADLDTTS

-201 KKSPFQMTQ
+201 KKAPFQMTQ
-210 QLLNHDQRF
+210 QLLNADPRF
-219 LWAFA
+219 LWAFV

-231 LLRDTMTIAR
+231 LLRDTMSIAR

-260 FTQMWLLLHA
+260 FTQMWLLIHA
-270 SRANVSDDG
+270 SRANVSNDG

-291 NAGQPARDKLSVSLR
+291 TAGQPAREKLSVSLR

-321 EGNATLCHKLT
+321 EGNTALCHKLA

-337 AEDYNNQLMRLLYR
+337 AEDYNHQLLRLMYR
-351 FIFVFCLEERE
+351 FLFVFCLEERE
-362 IINTRMTRAR
+362 IINTRMTPEHAK
-372 AQQIAAARN
+372 QIAAARN
-381 QAAQQAYAE
+381 QAAQQSYE
-390 ALTKA
+390 DALATA
-395 KAKAQ
+395 KTQ
-400 QAPSTISVSNSD
+400 SQTQEST
-412 FAALPDKISSQENI
+412 EY
-426 GQSEQ
+426 SEQ
-431 EEQLLNDIQPPVYV
+431 EALSLNDIQPPVTV
-445 TADDILTEHFTAQ
+445 TANDIRLEHFTAL
-458 QRYKEGYSLQR
+458 QRYKDGYSLQR

-481 DFCDAWEGAC
+481 DFCDAWEGTC

-496 LAQGEQALALP
+496 LAQGQKALALP

-531 FDAMRLMRWAYLN
+531 FAAMRLMRWAYLN

-550 DYKNMDIEELGSLY
+550 DYKNMDTEELGSLY
-564 EGMLELVPQIVN
+564 EGMLELVPHIANN
-576 DAGTLT
+576 DGSLS
-582 FRLLDSSG
+582 FSLLDSSG

-606 QSLIK
+606 QNLIK

-625 QQNPEQAL
+625 PQNPEQAL

-720 DHHLQVGNSL
+720 DHHLQVGNAL
-730 LGVMDLETVKLGI
+730 LGVMDLETIELGI
-743 DNDAYKPQSTEFAE
+743 DKKAYEPQKTKFTEF
-757 FSCATKEVCAA
+757 SYATKEVCAA
-768 LKKQNTAERKQLN
+768 LKKQNTDERKQLN
-781 KDDHVR
+781 KEGHEH
-787 YTPLGAGTSTEI
+787 YTSLGAGTATEI
-799 TANAFATLNKLS
+799 TTNAFATLNKLT
-811 ATDLENEKAKQQIF
+811 ANGIENEKAKQQIF
-825 EKYCQAIRLTP
+825 EKYCQAIRQHP
-836 VYRACDLQIAAYLCP
+836 IYRACDLQIAAYLCP
-851 KTAQTQHLV
+851 KTVQTQHLV
-860 PTSYDIARMC
+860 PTSHDLARLC

-875 EANSPE
+875 VSTSSE
-881 MQAKCEFA
+881 MQAKCKFA
-889 HQICEQNKVLHWP
+889 HQVCEQNKVLHWP

-911 GGFDFV
+911 GGFDCV
-917 LGNPPWEKPKI
+917 LGNPPWEKPKV

-946 ASKRKQMINSL
+946 ASKRKQMIKAL
-957 AQGNWAQEYPDDAKS
+957 AQGKWAQEYPDDAKS
-972 MGLFNDINNT
+972 VGLLNETNNT
-982 QQRALDLLTDPATD
+982 QQHALALLTDPEPN
-996 TQQAQTQSE
+996 TQQAQAQSE
-1005 WEQKIFATYMRDQ
+1005 WEQQIFADYMRDQ
-1018 YQAAA
+1018 YQATA
-1023 MSVFTHLSPES
+1023 MSVFTHLETES

-1056 FNLRCEQG
+1056 FNLRREQG

-1083 SQKLFAGKQARS
+1083 SQKLFASKQASS
-1095 VYHFNNTENIFSAV
+1095 VYHFNNTENIFPAV
-1109 DGRYSFILLTMSSV
+1109 HSSYSFILLTMRPAK
-1123 EQVDCVF
+1123 QADCIF

-1136 HLKDERRH
+1136 HLDDERRH
-1144 VHFLPDDIPLINPNT
+1144 VHFLQGDIPLLNPNT

-1168 ADLELCRKLYQRAPV
+1168 YDLTLCRKLYQRAPV
-1183 LLQELPDGSQLNP
+1183 LLQELPDGSQRNP
-1196 WQVQTMSMFHMSNDS
+1196 WQVQTMSMFHMSNAS
-1211 DLFLTKDTPAYEKA
+1211 DLFLTQGTPAYEQA
-1225 LKQGKTLVPLYEGKL
+1225 LQQGKTLVPLYEGKL
-1240 FHQFDHRFASY
+1240 FHQFDHRYACY

-1275 SITPRYWV
+1275 SVIPQYWV
-1283 DATNVQARLNQ
+1283 DAANVQERLNQ
-1294 KQWTR
+1294 KQWTKEWVLAWR
-1299 NWLLALRKT
+1299 DVASATNERTVIVSVLPAKAAIGNTAGLLLT
-1308 ARATDIRT
+1308 NVNSSLD
-1316 LIASVIPALSAVGDK
+1316 S
-1331 APILLPNTTDN
+1331 
-1342 LAACLLATLNSLT
+1342 CLLANLNSIV
-1355 VDYVNRCK
+1355 VDYVERIK
-1363 QAGTDLS
+1363 QSGSHVS
-1370 FFYIKQL
+1370 FFLIQQL
-1377 PILPPE
+1377 PVLPPE

-1389 IAFICERVAKL
+1389 VAFICERVAKL

-1420 QGPEERLQIR
+1420 QGPEERLQLR

>member
-1 MAAPRNQNTC
+1 MATPRNQNTC

-29 GNGEKQTD
+29 GEGEMQTD
-37 SDYGIPQGLDRAD
+37 SDYGIPQGLNRAD

-57 TALAAWQNFKQAM
+57 TSLAAWQNFKQAM

-76 AEQKLQSTQHFAQL
+76 AEQKLQSTQHFARL

-102 QIPNIEVVDSP
+102 QISNIAVTDSI
-113 HPNEPL
+113 HPDEPL
-119 FFPVK
+119 LYPVN

-141 ETTVQAGTTQIVPLA
+141 ETTVQSGTTQIVPLA

-175 LDPRTKKRADLDTTS
+175 FDPKTKKRADLDTTNA
-190 TMYAVQGEGQR
+190 MYAVQGEGQR
-201 KKSPFQMTQ
+201 KKAPFQMTQ
-210 QLLNHDQRF
+210 QLLNADPHF
-219 LWAFA
+219 LWAFV

-231 LLRDTMTIAR
+231 LLRDTMSIAR

-260 FTQMWLLLHA
+260 FTQMWLIIHA

-291 NAGQPARDKLSVSLR
+291 TAGQPAREKLSVSLR

-321 EGNATLCHKLT
+321 EGNAAICQKLSS
-332 TGELS
+332 GELS
-337 AEDYNNQLMRLLYR
+337 AEAYNHQLLRLMYR
-351 FIFVFCLEERE
+351 FLFVFCLEERE
-362 IINTRMTRAR
+362 IINTRMTPERAK
-372 AQQIAAARN
+372 QIAAVRN
-381 QAAQQAYAE
+381 QAAQQAYE
-390 ALTKA
+390 KALA
-395 KAKAQ
+395 KAKDQ
-400 QAPSTISVSNSD
+400 SQA
-412 FAALPDKISSQENI
+412 QENI
-426 GQSEQ
+426 EYSDQ
-431 EEQLLNDIQPPVYV
+431 EALSLNEIQPPVYV
-445 TADDILTEHFTAQ
+445 TANDIRLEHFTAQ
-458 QRYKEGYSLQR
+458 QRYKDGYSLQR

-481 DFCDAWEGAC
+481 DFCDAWEGTC

-496 LAQGEQALALP
+496 LAQGQKALALP

-531 FDAMRLMRWAYLN
+531 FAAMRLMRWAYLN

-550 DYKNMDIEELGSLY
+550 DYKNMDTEELGSLY

-576 DAGTLT
+576 DAGTLR

-606 QSLIK
+606 QNLIK

-625 QQNPEQAL
+625 PQNPEQAL

-720 DHHLQVGNSL
+720 DHHLQVGNAL
-730 LGVMDLETVKLGI
+730 LGVMDLETIELGI
-743 DNDAYKPQSTEFAE
+743 DKKAYEPQKTKFTEF
-757 FSCATKEVCAA
+757 SYATKEVCAA
-768 LKKQNTAERKQLN
+768 LKKQNTAERKQLD
-781 KDDHVR
+781 KEGYEH
-787 YTPLGAGTSTEI
+787 YTSLGAGTATEI
-799 TANAFATLNKLS
+799 AATAFTTLHKLTANS
-811 ATDLENEKAKQQIF
+811 IENEKAKQQIF
-825 EKYCQAIRLTP
+825 EKYCQTIRQHP
-836 VYRACDLQIAAYLCP
+836 IYRACDLQIAAYLCP
-851 KTAQTQHLV
+851 KTTRTQHLV
-860 PTSYDIARMC
+860 PTNYDLARLC

-875 EANSPE
+875 EANSPK
-881 MQAKCEFA
+881 MLAKCEFA
-889 HQICEQNKVLHWP
+889 HQVCEQNKVLHWP

-911 GGFDFV
+911 GGFDCV

-928 EDVKWFSTRVPPI
+928 EDVKWFATRVPPI
-941 ANAQN
+941 AKAKNT
-946 ASKRKQMINSL
+946 SERKSMIKAL
-957 AQGNWAQEYPDDAKS
+957 AQGKWAQEYPDEAKS
-972 MGLFNDINNT
+972 MGLFNDTNNT
-982 QQRALDLLTDPATD
+982 QQQALDLLTDPATD
-996 TQQAQTQSE
+996 TQQAQAQSE
-1005 WEQKIFATYMRDQ
+1005 WEQQIFAAYMRDQ

-1041 GEGDTNLF
+1041 GNGDANLF
-1049 ALFAELY
+1049 ALFAETA
-1056 FNLRCEQG
+1056 FDLRCEHG
-1064 TAGIVCPIGI
+1064 AAGIVVPIGLMADKG
-1074 ISDNATRRF
+1074 SCRF
-1083 SQKLFAGKQARS
+1083 CQKLVTNQQVS
-1095 VYHFNNTENIFSAV
+1095 SIYHFTNTENIFPAV
-1109 DGRYSFILLTMSSV
+1109 HSSYSFILLTMRPAK
-1123 EQVDCVF
+1123 QADCIF

-1136 HLKDERRH
+1136 HLDDERRL
-1144 VHFLPDDIPLINPNT
+1144 VHFMLDDIPLLNPNT
-1159 QTVPLVRTE
+1159 QTVPLVRTKY
-1168 ADLELCRKLYQRAPV
+1168 DLKLCRKIYQHAPV
-1183 LLQELPDGSQLNP
+1183 LIQELPDGSQRNP
-1196 WQVQTMSMFHMSNDS
+1196 WQVQTMRMFDMSNDS
-1211 DLFLTKDTPAYEKA
+1211 DLFLTKGTPAYEQA
-1225 LKQGKTLVPLYEGKL
+1225 LQQGKTLVPLYEGKL
-1240 FHQFDHRFASY
+1240 FHQFDHRYACY

-1275 SITPRYWV
+1275 SVIPQYWV
-1283 DATNVQARLNQ
+1283 DAANVQERLNQ
-1294 KQWTR
+1294 KQWTKE
-1299 NWLLALRKT
+1299 WVLAWRDV
-1308 ARATDIRT
+1308 ASATNERT
-1316 LIASVIPALSAVGDK
+1316 VIVSVLPAKVAVGHTS
-1331 APILLPNTTDN
+1331 ALLLTNANSTLT
-1342 LAACLLATLNSLT
+1342 ACLLATLNSIV
-1355 VDYVNRCK
+1355 VDYVERIK
-1363 QAGTDLS
+1363 QSGSHVS
-1370 FFYIKQL
+1370 FFLIQQL
-1377 PILPPE
+1377 PVLPPE

-1389 IAFICERVAKL
+1389 VAFICERVAKL

-1420 QGPEERLQIR
+1420 QAPEERLQIR

>member
-24 DRVCA
+24 DLICA

-102 QIPNIEVVDSP
+102 QIPNIEVVDSL

-119 FFPVK
+119 FYPVK

-175 LDPRTKKRADLDTTS
+175 FDPKTKKRADLDTTS

-260 FTQMWLLLHA
+260 FTKMWMMIHA

-279 LNVWERWVKAGY
+279 LNVWERWVKTGY

-306 DALDILGNGFLHTQG
+306 KALDILGNGFLHTQG
-321 EGNATLCHKLT
+321 YGNYALCHKLA

-337 AEDYNNQLMRLLYR
+337 AEDYNNQLIRLLYR

-362 IINTRMTRAR
+362 IINTRITRAR
-372 AQQIAAARN
+372 AQQIAAERN
-381 QAAQQAYAE
+381 QAAQQAYDE

-395 KAKAQ
+395 KAQAQ
-400 QAPSTISVSNSD
+400 QAPSAISFSASD
-412 FAALPDKISSQENI
+412 SAALPNNISLQENLE
-426 GQSEQ
+426 QREQ
-431 EEQLLNDIQPPVYV
+431 EKQPLNDIQPPVYV
-445 TADDILTEHFTAQ
+445 TADDILMEHFTAQ

-469 LRYQALKQRFQN
+469 LRYLALKQRFQN

-496 LAQGEQALALP
+496 LSQGQEALALP
-507 ALGGLFNHEQCA
+507 ALGGLFDHEQCS
-519 DLMAANLSNKDF
+519 DLMAASLSNKDF
-531 FDAMRLMRWAYLN
+531 FAAVRLMRWAYLN

-550 DYKNMDIEELGSLY
+550 DYKNMGTEELGYLY
-564 EGMLELVPQIVN
+564 QELLELVPQIAN
-576 DAGTLT
+576 YAGTLT
-582 FRLLDSSG
+582 FKLLDCSGNARKSSG
-590 NERKSTGS
+590 T

-625 QQNPEQAL
+625 PQNPEQAL
-633 LSLKVIDPACG
+633 LSIKVIDPACG
-644 SGHFLLAAARRIA
+644 SGHCLLAAARRIA

-665 QSMFQAPAPE
+665 QSIFQAPAPE

-730 LGVMDLETVKLGI
+730 LGVMDLETVRLGI
-743 DNDAYKPQSTEFAE
+743 DNTAYKPQSTEFTE
-757 FSCATKEVCAA
+757 FSYATKEVCAA

-781 KDDHVR
+781 KEGLEH
-787 YTPLGAGTSTEI
+787 YTSLGAGTATEI
-799 TANAFATLNKLS
+799 TANAFATLNKLTS
-811 ATDLENEKAKQQIF
+811 NGIENEKAKQQIF
-825 EKYCQAIRLTP
+825 EKYCQAIRQHP
-836 VYRACDLQIAAYLCP
+836 IYRACDLQIAAYLCP
-851 KTAQTQHLV
+851 KTVQTQHLV
-860 PTSYDIARMC
+860 PTSHDLARLC

-875 EANSPE
+875 VSTSSE
-881 MQAKCEFA
+881 MQAKCKFA
-889 HQICEQNKVLHWP
+889 HQVCEQNKVLHWP

-911 GGFDFV
+911 GGFDCV
-917 LGNPPWEKPKI
+917 LGNPPWEKPKV

-946 ASKRKQMINSL
+946 ASKRKQMIKAL
-957 AQGNWAQEYPDDAKS
+957 AQGKWAQEYPDDAKS
-972 MGLFNDINNT
+972 VGLLNETNNT
-982 QQRALDLLTDPATD
+982 QQHALALLTDPEPN
-996 TQQAQTQSE
+996 TQQAQAQSE
-1005 WEQKIFATYMRDQ
+1005 WEQQIFADYMRDQ
-1018 YQAAA
+1018 YQATA
-1023 MSVFTHLSPES
+1023 MSVFTHLEPES

-1056 FNLRCEQG
+1056 FNLRREQG

-1083 SQKLFAGKQARS
+1083 SQKLFAGQQASS
-1095 VYHFNNTENIFSAV
+1095 VYHFNNTENIFPAV
-1109 DGRYSFILLTMSSV
+1109 HNSYSFILLTMRSA
-1123 EQVDCVF
+1123 EQADCVF
-1130 YATNER
+1130 YATNEG
-1136 HLKDERRH
+1136 HLEDERRH
-1144 VHFLPDDIPLINPNT
+1144 VHFMPDDIPLINPNT
-1159 QTVPLVRTE
+1159 KTVPLVRTKY
-1168 ADLELCRKLYQRAPV
+1168 DLKLCRKIYQHAPV
-1183 LLQELPDGSQLNP
+1183 LIQELPDGSQINP
-1196 WQVQTMSMFHMSNDS
+1196 WQVQTMRMFDMSNDS
-1211 DLFLTKDTPAYEKA
+1211 NLFLTKDTPAYEQA
-1225 LKQGKTLVPLYEGKL
+1225 LQQGKTLVPLYEGKL
-1240 FHQFDHRFASY
+1240 FHQFDHCYASY
-1251 GINQQTGKLETC
+1251 GLNQQTKKLETSE
-1263 DVDVQQKQQSAF
+1263 VPLEQKQQATY
-1275 SITPRYWV
+1275 SITPQYWV
-1283 DATNVQARLNQ
+1283 DAANVQARLNQ
-1294 KQWTR
+1294 KQWTKE
-1299 NWLLALRKT
+1299 WVLAWR
-1308 ARATDIRT
+1308 D
-1316 LIASVIPALSAVGDK
+1316 IASATNERTVIVSVLPAKVAVGHTS
-1331 APILLPNTTDN
+1331 ALLLTNANSTLT
-1342 LAACLLATLNSLT
+1342 ACLLATLNSIV
-1355 VDYVNRCK
+1355 VDYVERIK
-1363 QAGTDLS
+1363 QSGSHVSL
-1370 FFYIKQL
+1370 FLIQQL

-1383 AFKEQD
+1383 AFKKQD
-1389 IAFICERVAKL
+1389 VAFICERVAKL

-1420 QGPEERLQIR
+1420 QGPEERLQLR

-1494 LEAGTLK
+1494 LEAGILK

>member
-1 MAAPRNQNTC
+1 MATPRNQNTC
-11 YDLQGNLFVPAQI
+11 YNLQGNLFVPAQI

-29 GNGEKQTD
+29 GNGEMQTD
-37 SDYGIPQGLDRAD
+37 SEYGIPQGLNRSD

-76 AEQKLQSTQHFAQL
+76 AEQKLQSTQHFARL
-90 FFQYGLGYNSPK
+90 FFQFGLGYNSPK
-102 QIPNIEVVDSP
+102 QISNIAVTDSI
-113 HPNEPL
+113 HPDKPL
-119 FFPVK
+119 LYPVN

-141 ETTVQAGTTQIVPLA
+141 ETTVQSGTTQIVPLA

-175 LDPRTKKRADLDTTS
+175 FDPKTKKRADLDTTS
-190 TMYAVQGEGQR
+190 TMYAVQGEGQS
-201 KKSPFQMTQ
+201 KKAPFQMTQ
-210 QLLNHDQRF
+210 QLLNADPRF
-219 LWAFA
+219 LWAFV

-231 LLRDTMTIAR
+231 LLRDTMSIAR

-260 FTQMWLLLHA
+260 FTQMWLIIHA

-291 NAGQPARDKLSVSLR
+291 TAGQPAREKLSVSLR

-321 EGNATLCHKLT
+321 EGNVTLCHKLS

-337 AEDYNNQLMRLLYR
+337 AEDYNHQLLRLMYR
-351 FIFVFCLEERE
+351 FLFVFCLEERE
-362 IINTRMTRAR
+362 IINTRMTTERAK
-372 AQQIAAARN
+372 QIAAARN
-381 QAAQQAYAE
+381 QAAQQAYE
-390 ALTKA
+390 KALDKA
-395 KAKAQ
+395 KDQ
-400 QAPSTISVSNSD
+400 SQA
-412 FAALPDKISSQENI
+412 QENI
-426 GQSEQ
+426 EHTEQ
-431 EEQLLNDIQPPVYV
+431 EDQSLNDIQPPVNV
-445 TADDILTEHFTAQ
+445 TAKDILLEHFTAQ
-458 QRYKEGYSLQR
+458 QRYKDGYSLQR

-481 DFCDAWEGAC
+481 DFCDAWESAC

-496 LAQGEQALALP
+496 LSQGQKALALP
-507 ALGGLFNHEQCA
+507 ALGGLFNHEQCS

-531 FDAMRLMRWAYLN
+531 FAAMRLMRWAYLN

-550 DYKNMDIEELGSLY
+550 DYKNMDTEELGSLY
-564 EGMLELVPQIVN
+564 EGMLELVPHIANN
-576 DAGTLT
+576 DGSLS
-582 FRLLDSSG
+582 FSLLDSSG

-606 QSLIK
+606 QNLIK

-625 QQNPEQAL
+625 PQNPEQAL

-665 QSMFQAPAPE
+665 QSTLQAPAPE

-720 DHHLQVGNSL
+720 DHHLQVGNAL
-730 LGVMDLETVKLGI
+730 LGVMDLETIELGI
-743 DNDAYKPQSTEFAE
+743 DKKAYEPQKTKFTEF
-757 FSCATKEVCAA
+757 SYATKEVCAA
-768 LKKQNTAERKQLN
+768 LKKQNTAERKQLD
-781 KDDHVR
+781 KEGHEH
-787 YTPLGAGTSTEI
+787 YTSLGAGTATEI
-799 TANAFATLNKLS
+799 AATAFATLHKLTANS
-811 ATDLENEKAKQQIF
+811 IENEKAKQQIF
-825 EKYCQAIRLTP
+825 EKYCQTIRQHP
-836 VYRACDLQIAAYLCP
+836 IYRACDLQIAAYLCP

-860 PTSYDIARMC
+860 PTNYDLARLC

-875 EANSPE
+875 EANSPK
-881 MQAKCEFA
+881 MLAKCEFA
-889 HQICEQNKVLHWP
+889 HQVCEQNKVLHWP

-911 GGFDFV
+911 GGFDCV

-928 EDVKWFSTRVPPI
+928 EDVKWFATRVPPI
-941 ANAQN
+941 AKAKNT
-946 ASKRKQMINSL
+946 SERKSMIKAL
-957 AQGNWAQEYPDDAKS
+957 AQGKWAQEYPDEAKS
-972 MGLFNDINNT
+972 MGLFNDTNNT
-982 QQRALDLLTDPATD
+982 QQRALKLITAAKADA
-996 TQQAQTQSE
+996 QQAQTQAE
-1005 WEQKIFATYMRDQ
+1005 REQQIFAAYMRDQ

-1023 MSVFTHLSPES
+1023 MSVFTHLEPES

-1049 ALFAELY
+1049 ALFSELAY
-1056 FNLRCEQG
+1056 NIKHDQG
-1064 TAGIVCPIGI
+1064 SSGIVSPIGI

-1083 SQKLFAGKQARS
+1083 SQKLFAGKQVSS
-1095 VYHFNNTENIFSAV
+1095 VYHFNNTENIFPAV
-1109 DGRYSFILLTMSSV
+1109 HNSYSFILLTMRSA
-1123 EQVDCVF
+1123 EQADCVF
-1130 YATNER
+1130 YATNEG
-1136 HLKDERRH
+1136 HLEDERRH
-1144 VHFLPDDIPLINPNT
+1144 VHFMPDDIPLINPNT
-1159 QTVPLVRTE
+1159 KTVPLVRTKY
-1168 ADLELCRKLYQRAPV
+1168 DLKLCRKIYQHAPV
-1183 LLQELPDGSQLNP
+1183 LIQELPDGSQINP
-1196 WQVQTMSMFHMSNDS
+1196 WQVQTMRMFDMSNDS
-1211 DLFLTKDTPAYEKA
+1211 DLFLTNGTPAYEQA
-1225 LKQGKTLVPLYEGKL
+1225 LQQGKTLVPLYEGKL
-1240 FHQFDHRFASY
+1240 IHQFDHRFASY
-1251 GINQQTGKLETC
+1251 ELNTKNGKLEP
-1263 DVDVQQKQQSAF
+1263 VDVTLEQKQRSSFTISPQ
-1275 SITPRYWV
+1275 YWV
-1283 DATNVQARLNQ
+1283 DADEVQTKLNQ
-1294 KQWTR
+1294 KQWTKD
-1299 NWLLALRKT
+1299 WLLVWRSLASATNERT
-1308 ARATDIRT
+1308 AIATV
-1316 LIASVIPALSAVGDK
+1316 LPAMTAVSNSAG
-1331 APILLPNTTDN
+1331 ILLPATSDHM
-1342 LAACLLATLNSLT
+1342 AACLTAMLNSIVL
-1355 VDYVNRCK
+1355 DYVERIK
-1363 QAGTDLS
+1363 QSGSNVNL
-1370 FFYIKQL
+1370 FYLKQL
-1377 PILPPE
+1377 PVLPPE

-1389 IAFICERVAKL
+1389 VAFICERVAKL

-1420 QGPEERLQIR
+1420 QGPEERLQLR

-1467 FPGLKNKELKLYGE
+1467 FPGLKNKELKLYSE

-1494 LEAGTLK
+1494 LEAGILK

>member
-1 MAAPRNQNTC
+1 MATPHNQNTC
-11 YDLQGNLFVPAQI
+11 YNLQGNLFVPAQI

-29 GNGEKQTD
+29 GEGEMQTD
-37 SDYGIPQGLDRAD
+37 SDYGIPQGLNRSD
-50 EIARAYR
+50 EIARSYR

-76 AEQKLQSTQHFAQL
+76 AEQKLQSTQHFARL
-90 FFQYGLGYNSPK
+90 FFQYGLGYNALK
-102 QIPNIEVVDSP
+102 QISNIAVTDSI
-113 HPNEPL
+113 HPDEPL
-119 FFPVK
+119 LYPVN

-141 ETTVQAGTTQIVPLA
+141 ETTVQSGTTQIVPLA

-175 LDPRTKKRADLDTTS
+175 FDPKTKKRADLDTTS

-201 KKSPFQMTQ
+201 KKAPFQMTQ
-210 QLLNHDQRF
+210 QLLNADPRF
-219 LWAFA
+219 LWAFV

-231 LLRDTMTIAR
+231 LLRDTMSIAR

-250 EIFSGDHQAD
+250 EIFSGDHKAD
-260 FTQMWLLLHA
+260 FTQMWLLIHA

-291 NAGQPARDKLSVSLR
+291 TVGQPAREKLSVSLS
-306 DALDILGNGFLHTQG
+306 DALDILGNGFLHTKG
-321 EGNATLCHKLT
+321 EGNAALCHKLA

-337 AEDYNNQLMRLLYR
+337 AEDYNHQLLRLMYR
-351 FIFVFCLEERE
+351 FLFVFCLEERE
-362 IINTRMTRAR
+362 IINTRMTPERAK
-372 AQQIAAARN
+372 QIAAERN
-381 QAAQQAYAE
+381 QAARQAYE
-390 ALTKA
+390 EVLA
-395 KAKAQ
+395 KAKDQ
-400 QAPSTISVSNSD
+400 SQA
-412 FAALPDKISSQENI
+412 QENI
-426 GQSEQ
+426 EYQ
-431 EEQLLNDIQPPVYV
+431 ETLSLNEIQPPVDV
-445 TADDILTEHFTAQ
+445 TANDIRLEHFTAQ

-507 ALGGLFNHEQCA
+507 ALGGLFNHEQCV
-519 DLMAANLSNKDF
+519 DLMASNLSNKDF
-531 FDAMRLMRWAYLN
+531 FAAMRLMRWAYLN

-550 DYKNMDIEELGSLY
+550 DYKNMDTEELGSLY
-564 EGMLELVPQIVN
+564 EGMLELVPHIANN
-576 DAGTLT
+576 DGSLS
-582 FRLLDSSG
+582 FSLLDSSG

-606 QSLIK
+606 QNLIK

-625 QQNPEQAL
+625 PQNPEQAL

-657 NELTQVRA
+657 DELAQIRA
-665 QSMFQAPAPE
+665 QSMLQAPSPE

-720 DHHLQVGNSL
+720 DHHLQVGNAL
-730 LGVMDLETVKLGI
+730 LGVMDLETVELGI
-743 DNDAYKPQSTEFAE
+743 DKDAYEQQETKFTEF
-757 FSCATKEVCAA
+757 SYATKEVCAA
-768 LKKQNTAERKQLN
+768 LRKQNTAERKKL
-781 KDDHVR
+781 KKEGHVH
-787 YTPLGAGTSTEI
+787 YTALGAGTSTEI
-799 TANAFATLNKLS
+799 TNNAFATLNKLKIN
-811 ATDLENEKAKQQIF
+811 DLENEKAKQNIF
-825 EKYCQAIRLTP
+825 DKYCLAIKQTP
-836 VYRACDLQIAAYLCP
+836 IYRACDLQIAAYLCP
-851 KTAQTQHLV
+851 KTSQTKHLV
-860 PTSYDIARMC
+860 PTSYDLARMC

-889 HQICEQNKVLHWP
+889 HQVCEQNKVMHWP

-911 GGFDFV
+911 GGFDCV

-928 EDVKWFSTRVPPI
+928 EDVKWFATRVLPI
-941 ANAQN
+941 AKAKNT
-946 ASKRKQMINSL
+946 SERKSMIKAL
-957 AQGNWAQEYPDDAKS
+957 AQGKWAQEYPDDAKS
-972 MGLFNDINNT
+972 MGLFNDTNNT
-982 QQRALDLLTDPATD
+982 QQQALDLLTDPATD
-996 TQQAQTQSE
+996 TQQAQTQSK
-1005 WEQKIFATYMRDQ
+1005 WEQQVFAYYMRDQ
-1018 YQAAA
+1018 YQAKAI
-1023 MSVFTHLSPES
+1023 SNFTHLEPEK

-1041 GEGDTNLF
+1041 GNGDANLF
-1049 ALFAELY
+1049 ALFAETA
-1056 FNLRCEQG
+1056 FDLRCKNG
-1064 TAGIVCPIGI
+1064 ATGIVVPIGLMADKG
-1074 ISDNATRRF
+1074 SCRF
-1083 SQKLFAGKQARS
+1083 CQKLFTNHQVS
-1095 VYHFNNTENIFSAV
+1095 SIYHFTNTENIFPDV
-1109 DGRYSFILLTMSSV
+1109 DGRYSFSLLTIRSAK
-1123 EQVDCVF
+1123 QTDCVF
-1130 YATNER
+1130 YASNES
-1136 HLKDERRH
+1136 HLDDTQRL
-1144 VHFLPDDIPLINPNT
+1144 VHFMQGDIPLINPNT
-1159 QTVPLVRTE
+1159 KTVPLVRTKY
-1168 ADLELCRKLYQRAPV
+1168 DLKLCRKIYQHVPV
-1183 LLQELPDGSQLNP
+1183 FIQDLPDGSQRNP
-1196 WQVQTMSMFHMSNDS
+1196 WQVQTTRMFDMSNDS
-1211 DLFLTKDTPAYEKA
+1211 YLFMTKGTPAYEQA
-1225 LKQGKTLVPLYEGKL
+1225 LQQGKTMLPLYEGKL
-1240 FHQFDHRFASY
+1240 FWQFDHRNKSY
-1251 GINQQTGKLETC
+1251 ELNTKTGKLEQVYVTLE
-1263 DVDVQQKQQSAF
+1263 QKQQS
-1275 SITPRYWV
+1275 SYLISPQYWV
-1283 DATNVQARLNQ
+1283 DASEVQDILNK

-1299 NWLLALRKT
+1299 SWVLAFRKT
-1308 ARATDIRT
+1308 ASATNERT
-1316 LIASVIPALSAVGDK
+1316 IIVSVLPALSAINDK

-1370 FFYIKQL
+1370 LFYLKQL

-1383 AFKEQD
+1383 AFTEQD
-1389 IAFICERVAKL
+1389 VAFICERVAKL
-1400 TRTADDINEVWLT
+1400 TRTAEDINDVWLT
-1413 DYPAYTF
+1413 DYPAYIF

-1481 YRTQRLVLKAFDD
+1481 YRTQRLVIKAFDD
-1494 LEAGTLK
+1494 LEACILK

>member
-1 MAAPRNQNTC
+1 MATPRNQNTC
-11 YDLQGNLFVPAQI
+11 YNLQGNLFVPAQI

-29 GNGEKQTD
+29 GNGEMQTD
-37 SDYGIPQGLDRAD
+37 SEYGIPQGLNRSD

-76 AEQKLQSTQHFAQL
+76 AEQKLQSTQHFARL
-90 FFQYGLGYNSPK
+90 FFQFGLGYNSPK
-102 QIPNIEVVDSP
+102 QISNIAVTDSI
-113 HPNEPL
+113 HPDEPL
-119 FFPVK
+119 LYPVN

-141 ETTVQAGTTQIVPLA
+141 ETTVQSGTTQIVPLA

-175 LDPRTKKRADLDTTS
+175 FDPKTKKRADLDTTS

-201 KKSPFQMTQ
+201 KKAPFQMTQ
-210 QLLNHDQRF
+210 QLLNADPRF
-219 LWAFA
+219 LWAFV

-231 LLRDTMTIAR
+231 LLRDTMSIAR

-260 FTQMWLLLHA
+260 FTQMWLIIHA

-291 NAGQPARDKLSVSLR
+291 TAGQPAREKLSVSLR

-321 EGNATLCHKLT
+321 EGNAAICQKLSS
-332 TGELS
+332 GELS
-337 AEDYNNQLMRLLYR
+337 AEDYNHQLLRLMYR
-351 FIFVFCLEERE
+351 FLFVFCLEERE
-362 IINTRMTRAR
+362 IINTSMTTERAK
-372 AQQIAAARN
+372 QIAAERN
-381 QAAQQAYAE
+381 QAAQQAYE
-390 ALTKA
+390 ETLA
-395 KAKAQ
+395 KAKVQ
-400 QAPSTISVSNSD
+400 
-412 FAALPDKISSQENI
+412 SQVQDNTKN
-426 GQSEQ
+426 SEQ
-431 EEQLLNDIQPPVYV
+431 EEQLFSDIQPPVHV
-445 TADDILTEHFTAQ
+445 TANDILIEHSTAQ
-458 QRYKEGYSLQR
+458 QRYKDGYSLQR

-496 LAQGEQALALP
+496 LSQGQEALALP

-531 FDAMRLMRWAYLN
+531 FAAMRLMRWAYLN

-550 DYKNMDIEELGSLY
+550 DYKNMDTEELGSLY

-576 DAGTLT
+576 DSGTLT

-606 QSLIK
+606 QNLIK

-625 QQNPEQAL
+625 PQNPEQAL

-665 QSMFQAPAPE
+665 QSMFQSPTPE

-720 DHHLQVGNSL
+720 DHHLQVGNAL
-730 LGVMDLETVKLGI
+730 LGVMDLETIELGI
-743 DNDAYKPQSTEFAE
+743 DKKAYEPQKTKFTEF
-757 FSCATKEVCAA
+757 SYATKEVCAA
-768 LKKQNTAERKQLN
+768 LKKQNTAERKQLD
-781 KDDHVR
+781 KEGYEH
-787 YTPLGAGTSTEI
+787 YTSLGAGTATEI
-799 TANAFATLNKLS
+799 AATAFTTLHKLTANS
-811 ATDLENEKAKQQIF
+811 IENEKAKQQIF
-825 EKYCQAIRLTP
+825 EKYCQTIRQHP
-836 VYRACDLQIAAYLCP
+836 IYRACDLQIAAYLCP
-851 KTAQTQHLV
+851 KTTQTQHLV
-860 PTSYDIARMC
+860 PTSYDLARLC

-875 EANSPE
+875 EANSPKIL
-881 MQAKCEFA
+881 AKCEFA
-889 HQICEQNKVLHWP
+889 HQVCEQNKVIHWP

-911 GGFDFV
+911 GGFDCV

-928 EDVKWFSTRVPPI
+928 EDVKWFATRVPPI
-941 ANAQN
+941 AKAKNTN
-946 ASKRKQMINSL
+946 ERKSMIKAL
-957 AQGNWAQEYPDDAKS
+957 AQGKWAQEYPDEAKS
-972 MGLFNDINNT
+972 MGLFNDTNNT
-982 QQRALDLLTDPATD
+982 QQRALDLLTGSDPD

-1005 WEQKIFATYMRDQ
+1005 WEQQVFTAYMRDQ
-1018 YQAAA
+1018 YQATA
-1023 MSVFTHLSPES
+1023 MSVFTHLEPES

-1041 GEGDTNLF
+1041 GNGDANLF
-1049 ALFAELY
+1049 ALFAEMA
-1056 FNLRCEQG
+1056 FDLRYEHG
-1064 TAGIVCPIGI
+1064 AAGIVVPIGLM
-1074 ISDNATRRF
+1074 SDIGSCRF
-1083 SQKLFAGKQARS
+1083 CQKLVTNQQVS
-1095 VYHFNNTENIFSAV
+1095 SIYHFTNTENIFPDV
-1109 DGRYSFILLTMSSV
+1109 DGRYSFSLLTIRSAK
-1123 EQVDCVF
+1123 QTDCVF
-1130 YATNER
+1130 YASNES
-1136 HLKDERRH
+1136 HLDDTQRL
-1144 VHFLPDDIPLINPNT
+1144 VHFMLDDIPLLNPNT
-1159 QTVPLVRTE
+1159 QTVPLVRTKY
-1168 ADLELCRKLYQRAPV
+1168 DLKLCRKIYQHAPV
-1183 LLQELPDGSQLNP
+1183 LIQELPDGSQRNP
-1196 WQVQTMSMFHMSNDS
+1196 WQVQTMRMFDMSNDS
-1211 DLFLTKDTPAYEKA
+1211 DLFLTKGTPAYEQA
-1225 LKQGKTLVPLYEGKL
+1225 LQQGKTLVPLYEGKL

-1251 GINQQTGKLETC
+1251 ELNTKNGKLEP
-1263 DVDVQQKQQSAF
+1263 VDVALEQKQRSSFTISPQ
-1275 SITPRYWV
+1275 YWV
-1283 DATNVQARLNQ
+1283 DADEVQTKLNQ
-1294 KQWTR
+1294 KQWTKD
-1299 NWLLALRKT
+1299 WLLVWRSLASATNERT
-1308 ARATDIRT
+1308 AIATV
-1316 LIASVIPALSAVGDK
+1316 LPAMTAVSHSAG
-1331 APILLPNTTDN
+1331 ILLPATSDHM
-1342 LAACLLATLNSLT
+1342 AACLTAMLNSIVL
-1355 VDYVNRCK
+1355 DYVERIK
-1363 QAGTDLS
+1363 QSGSNVSL
-1370 FFYIKQL
+1370 FYLKQL
-1377 PILPPE
+1377 PVLPPE

-1389 IAFICERVAKL
+1389 VAFICERVAKL

-1494 LEAGTLK
+1494 LEAGILK

>member
-1 MAAPRNQNTC
+1 MSTSRNQNTC
-11 YDLQGNLFVPAQI
+11 YDLQGNLFVPAKI

-29 GNGEKQTD
+29 GEGEMQTD
-37 SDYGIPQGLDRAD
+37 SDYEIPQGLTRAD

-70 ERTDLS
+70 EHNDFS
-76 AEQKLQSTQHFAQL
+76 AEQKFQSTQHFARL

-102 QIPNIEVVDSP
+102 QISNIAVADSI
-113 HPNEPL
+113 HPDEPL
-119 FFPVK
+119 LYPVN

-129 STDALSSAQKLT
+129 STDAISSAQKLT
-141 ETTVQAGTTQIVPLA
+141 ETTVQSGTTQIVPLA

-175 LDPRTKKRADLDTTS
+175 FDPESKKRTGLDTAS
-190 TMYAVQGEGQR
+190 TMYAVKGEGQR
-201 KKSPFQMTQ
+201 KKAPFQMTQ
-210 QLLNHDQRF
+210 QLLNADPRF
-219 LWAFA
+219 LWAFV

-291 NAGQPARDKLSVSLR
+291 TAGQPAREKLSVSLR
-306 DALDILGNGFLHTQG
+306 DALDILGNGFLHSKG
-321 EGNATLCHKLT
+321 DGNTALCHKLT

-337 AEDYNNQLMRLLYR
+337 AEDYNHQLLRLMYR
-351 FIFVFCLEERE
+351 FLFVFCLEERE
-362 IINTRMTRAR
+362 IINTRMTSERAK
-372 AQQIAAARN
+372 QIATERN
-381 QAAQQAYAE
+381 QAAQQAYEE
-390 ALTKA
+390 ALV

-400 QAPSTISVSNSD
+400 SQT
-412 FAALPDKISSQENI
+412 QENTKY
-426 GQSEQ
+426 SEQ
-431 EEQLLNDIQPPVYV
+431 EKQPLNDIQQPIPV
-445 TADDILTEHFTAQ
+445 TADNIRLEHFTAQ

-496 LAQGEQALALP
+496 LAQGQQALALP

-519 DLMAANLSNKDF
+519 DLMDAKLSNKDF
-531 FDAMRLMRWAYLN
+531 FAAMRLMRWAYLN

-550 DYKNMDIEELGSLY
+550 DYKNMDTEELGSLY

-576 DAGTLT
+576 DAGTLR

-606 QSLIK
+606 QNLIK

-625 QQNPEQAL
+625 PQNPEQAL

-657 NELTQVRA
+657 TELAQVRA
-665 QSMFQAPAPE
+665 QNILQAPAPE

-693 VNPMAVEL
+693 INPMAVEL

-720 DHHLQVGNSL
+720 DHHLQVGNAL
-730 LGVMDLETVKLGI
+730 LGVMDLETVELGI
-743 DNDAYKPQSTEFAE
+743 DNAAYKPQSTEFTE

-768 LKKQNTAERKQLN
+768 LKKQNTAECKQLN
-781 KDDHVR
+781 KEGLVR
-787 YTPLGAGTSTEI
+787 YTALGAGTSTEI
-799 TANAFATLNKLS
+799 AANAFTTLNKLS
-811 ATDLENEKAKQQIF
+811 ATDLENEKAKQKIF
-825 EKYCQAIRLTP
+825 EKYCQTIRQTP
-836 VYRACDLQIAAYLCP
+836 IYRACDLQIAAYLCP
-851 KTAQTQHLV
+851 KTDQTKHLV
-860 PTSYDIARMC
+860 PTSYDLARLC

-881 MQAKCEFA
+881 MLAKCEFS
-889 HQICEQNKVLHWP
+889 HQVCEQNKVLHWP

-911 GGFDFV
+911 GGFDCV

-928 EDVKWFSTRVPPI
+928 EDVKWFSTRIPPI
-941 ANAQN
+941 AKAKNT
-946 ASKRKQMINSL
+946 SERKSMIKAL
-957 AQGNWAQEYPDDAKS
+957 AQGKWAQKYPDDTKN
-972 MGLFNDINNT
+972 MGLFSDTQNT
-982 QQRALDLLTDPATD
+982 QQRALDLLTDPTTD

-1049 ALFAELY
+1049 ALFSELA
-1056 FNLRCEQG
+1056 FNLRREQG
-1064 TAGIVCPIGI
+1064 AAGIVCPIGI

-1083 SQKLFAGKQARS
+1083 SQKLFAGQQASS
-1095 VYHFNNTENIFSAV
+1095 VYHFDNTEKIFPDVA
-1109 DGRYSFILLTMSSV
+1109 GHYSFILLTMSSAK
-1123 EQVDCVF
+1123 QTDCVF
-1130 YATNER
+1130 YATNAR
-1136 HLKDERRH
+1136 HLDDERRH
-1144 VHFLPDDIPLINPNT
+1144 LHFMPEDIPLLNPNT

-1168 ADLELCRKLYQRAPV
+1168 TDLELCRKLYQRAPV
-1183 LLQELPDGSQLNP
+1183 LIQDLHDGSQLNP
-1196 WQVQTMSMFHMSNDS
+1196 WQVQTTRMFDMSNDS
-1211 DLFLTKDTPAYEKA
+1211 NLFLTKGTPAYEQA
-1225 LKQGKTLVPLYEGKL
+1225 LQQGKTLLPLYEGKL
-1240 FHQFDHRFASY
+1240 FWQFDHRFKSY
-1251 GINQQTGKLETC
+1251 ESNAKSGKLEPT
-1263 DVDVQQKQQSAF
+1263 DVTLEQKQQS
-1275 SITPRYWV
+1275 SYLISPQYWV
-1283 DATNVQARLNQ
+1283 DAANVQARLNQ
-1294 KQWTR
+1294 KQWTKK
-1299 NWLLALRKT
+1299 LVLAWRDI
-1308 ARATDIRT
+1308 ARATDERT
-1316 LIASVIPALSAVGDK
+1316 VIVSALPAVNAFNHK
-1331 APILLPNTTDN
+1331 APLLLPNVSES
-1342 LAACLLATLNSLT
+1342 LAACLLATLNSLV
-1355 VDYVNRCK
+1355 VDYIERTK
-1363 QAGTDLS
+1363 QASPNVSL
-1370 FFYIKQL
+1370 FYLKQL

-1389 IAFICERVAKL
+1389 VAFICDRVAKL

-1420 QGPEERLQIR
+1420 QAPEERLQIR

-1467 FPGLKNKELKLYGE
+1467 FPSLKNKELKLYGE

>member
-24 DRVCA
+24 DLICA

-37 SDYGIPQGLDRAD
+37 GDYGIPQGLDRAD

-57 TALAAWQNFKQAM
+57 TALAAWQNFKRAM

-102 QIPNIEVVDSP
+102 QIPHIKVVDSL

-119 FFPVK
+119 FYPVK

-175 LDPRTKKRADLDTTS
+175 FDPKTKKRADLDTTS

-231 LLRDTMTIAR
+231 LLRDSMTIAR
-241 PSYLEFNLE
+241 PSYLEFDLE
-250 EIFSGDHQAD
+250 KIFSGDHQAD
-260 FTQMWLLLHA
+260 FTQMWLLIHA

-279 LNVWERWVKAGY
+279 LNVWERWVKAGHT
-291 NAGQPARDKLSVSLR
+291 AGQPAREKLSVSLR
-306 DALDILGNGFLHTQG
+306 EALDILGNGFLHTQG
-321 EGNATLCHKLT
+321 DGNAALCHKLT

-337 AEDYNNQLMRLLYR
+337 AEDYNNQLIRLLYR

-362 IINTRMTRAR
+362 IINTRITRAR
-372 AQQIAAARN
+372 AQQIATERN
-381 QAAQQAYAE
+381 QAAQKAYDE

-395 KAKAQ
+395 QAQAQ
-400 QAPSTISVSNSD
+400 QVPSAISVSASD
-412 FAALPDKISSQENI
+412 TATLPESISLQENI
-426 GQSEQ
+426 EQSEQ
-431 EEQLLNDIQPPVYV
+431 KKQPLNDIQPPVYV

-458 QRYKEGYSLQR
+458 QLYKEGYSLQR

-481 DFCDAWEGAC
+481 DFCDAWEGTC

-496 LAQGEQALALP
+496 LAQGQQALALP
-507 ALGGLFNHEQCA
+507 ALGGLFNHEQCT
-519 DLMAANLSNKDF
+519 DLMAARLSNKDF
-531 FDAMRLMRWAYLN
+531 FAAMRLMRWAHLN

-550 DYKNMDIEELGSLY
+550 DYKHMYTEELGSLY
-564 EGMLELVPQIVN
+564 EDMLELVPQIVN
-576 DAGTLT
+576 YAGTLT
-582 FRLLDSSG
+582 FRLLDCSGNARKSSG
-590 NERKSTGS
+590 T
-598 YYTPDFLV
+598 YYTPDILV
-606 QSLIK
+606 KNLIK
-611 TALDPVIAQKLKDN
+611 TALEPVIAQKLKDN
-625 QQNPEQAL
+625 PHNPEQAL

-644 SGHFLLAAARRIA
+644 SGHCLIAAARRIA
-657 NELTQVRA
+657 YEMVKLRT
-665 QSMFQAPAPE
+665 QSMLQEPAPE
-675 LYRHSL
+675 LHRQIL
-681 HEVISKCIYGVD
+681 HEVISKCIFGVD
-693 VNPMAVEL
+693 INPMAVEL
-701 ARMGLW
+701 TRMGLW

-730 LGVMDLETVKLGI
+730 LGVMDLETVRLGI
-743 DNDAYKPQSTEFAE
+743 DNTAYKPQSTEFTE
-757 FSCATKEVCAA
+757 FSYATKEVCAA
-768 LKKQNTAERKQLN
+768 LKKQNIAELKQLN
-781 KDDHVR
+781 KEGHEH
-787 YTPLGAGTSTEI
+787 YTSLGAGTATEI
-799 TANAFATLNKLS
+799 TANAFATLNKLT
-811 ATDLENEKAKQQIF
+811 ANGIENEKAKQQIF
-825 EKYCQAIRLTP
+825 EKYCQTIRQTP
-836 VYRACDLQIAAYLCP
+836 IYRACDLQIAAYLCP

-860 PTSYDIARMC
+860 PTSYDLARLC

-875 EANSPE
+875 EANSSE

-889 HQICEQNKVLHWP
+889 HQVCEQNKVLHWP

-911 GGFDFV
+911 GGFDCV

-928 EDVKWFSTRVPPI
+928 EDVKWFSTRVPPV

-946 ASKRKQMINSL
+946 TSKRKQMIKAL
-957 AQGNWAQEYPDDAKS
+957 AQGKWAQEYPNDAKS
-972 MGLFNDINNT
+972 MGLLNDPNNT
-982 QQRALDLLTDPATD
+982 QQRALDLITASGSD
-996 TQQAQTQSE
+996 TIHAQTQSA

-1023 MSVFTHLSPES
+1023 MSVFTHLPPES

-1056 FNLRCEQG
+1056 FNLRCEHG

-1083 SQKLFAGKQARS
+1083 SQRLFAGKQAS
-1095 VYHFNNTENIFSAV
+1095 SIYHFNNTENIFSAV
-1109 DGRYSFILLTMSSV
+1109 DGRYSFILLTICLA
-1123 EQVDCVF
+1123 EQADCVF
-1130 YATNER
+1130 YATNES
-1136 HLKDERRH
+1136 HLDDERRH
-1144 VHFLPDDIPLINPNT
+1144 VHFMPEDIPLLNPNT

-1168 ADLELCRKLYQRAPV
+1168 TDLELCRKLYLRAPV
-1183 LLQELPDGSQLNP
+1183 LLQDLPDDSQRNP
-1196 WQVQTMSMFHMSNDS
+1196 WQVQTMRMFDMSNDS
-1211 DLFLTKDTPAYEKA
+1211 DLFLTKGTPAYEQA
-1225 LKQGKTLVPLYEGKL
+1225 LQQGKTLVPLYEGKL
-1240 FHQFDHRFASY
+1240 IHQFDHRFASY
-1251 GINQQTGKLETC
+1251 ELNTKSGKLEPT
-1263 DVDVQQKQQSAF
+1263 DVTLEQKQQS
-1275 SITPRYWV
+1275 SYLISPQYWV
-1283 DATNVQARLNQ
+1283 DAANVQEKLNQ
-1294 KQWTR
+1294 KQWTKE
-1299 NWLLALRKT
+1299 WVLAWRDI
-1308 ARATDIRT
+1308 ARATDERT
-1316 LIASVIPALSAVGDK
+1316 VIVSALPAVNAFNNK
-1331 APILLPNTTDN
+1331 APLLLPNVSES
-1342 LAACLLATLNSLT
+1342 LAACLLATLNSLV
-1355 VDYVNRCK
+1355 VDYLQRLK
-1363 QAGTDLS
+1363 QAGVNLNL
-1370 FFYIKQL
+1370 FYLKQL

-1389 IAFICERVAKL
+1389 VAFICDRVAKL

-1420 QGPEERLQIR
+1420 QGPEERLQLR